1 MATARKN
8 AKPTGVKSVYRREN
22 TCFLE
27 ALRAA
32 RERAGLTQ
40 VELAER
46 LGRPQSFVTGAER
59 AVLRLDGLQIHDWMD
74 ACDSDLIT
82 WAKDVEARL
91 AREPTVKRAP
101 AKPVAATTRKKKS
114 SETTRTKK

>member
-1 MATARKN
+1 MATRKK
-8 AKPTGVKSVYRREN
+8 AQLRGIKSIYRREN

-32 RERAGLTQ
+32 REKAALTQ

-46 LGRPQSFVTGAER
+46 LGRPQAFVTGAER
-59 AVLRLDGLQIHDWMD
+59 AVVRLDGLQIHDWME
-74 ACDSDLIT
+74 ACDSDLVT

-91 AREPTVKRAP
+91 AKEGSGRRAAVKQ
-101 AKPVAATTRKKKS
+101 K
-114 SETTRTKK
+114 TKR

>member
-1 MATARKN
+1 MATRKK
-8 AKPTGVKSVYRREN
+8 AHLRGIKSIYRREN

-32 RERAGLTQ
+32 REKAGLTQ

-46 LGRPQSFVTGAER
+46 LGRPQAFVTGAER
-59 AVLRLDGLQIHDWMD
+59 AVVRLDGLQIHDWVEACGMD
-74 ACDSDLIT
+74 LVS

-91 AREPTVKRAP
+91 VKDAAGRRP
-101 AKPVAATTRKKKS
+101 MTPRKVTKPKK
-114 SETTRTKK
+114 

>member
-1 MATARKN
+1 MATAKKK
-8 AKPTGVKSVYRREN
+8 ATSKGGKSIYRREN

-32 RERAGLTQ
+32 RENAGLTQ

-59 AVLRLDGLQIHDWMD
+59 AVLRLDGLQIHDWMQ
-74 ACDSDLIT
+74 ACDSDLVT

-91 AREPTVKRAP
+91 AKDTGARRSVVK
-101 AKPVAATTRKKKS
+101 AKGKK
-114 SETTRTKK
+114 